1 MAWEGARLAF
11 AAVLVVS
18 AVAKLASPGSS
29 VAALRT
35 FGVESESLRRLLWAV
50 LIAVELL
57 LAAGVAAGVDAA
69 AYAAAAL
76 LVGFAL
82 TLAGAIRRGRAGA
95 PCACF
100 GTRSTVGWAGVGR
113 NLGLATG
120 FVALPLMPNSHLS
133 TDQWLG
139 LGLAFC
145 LLACAGLAVAVLALA
160 REVGMLRL
168 RLGPDSALEIEHEGP
183 PVGRLSTAVA
193 RFRPGPRAELALAVF
208 VSRGCRV
215 CHGLEPAID
224 SLAREPI
231 LAVEVFEEEAEP
243 ELWRELRIPG
253 SPYAVA
259 FDFDGIVLAKGT
271 FNNLAQLESVLATAE
286 ARRTETG
293 GKGEVPT
300 PA

>member
-1 MAWEGARLAF
+1 MVWEGVRLSF

-18 AVAKLASPGSS
+18 AIAKLASPAST
-29 VAALRT
+29 VAALQT
-35 FGVESESLRRLLWAV
+35 FGIASEPLRRLLWVAM
-50 LIAVELL
+50 IGVELV
-57 LAAGVAAGVDAA
+57 LAAGVAAAVDAA

-76 LVGFAL
+76 LVGFAFAL
-82 TLAGAIRRGRAGA
+82 VQAIRQGRAGA

-100 GTRSTVGWAGVGR
+100 GTRSAIGWTGVSR

-120 FVALPLMPNSHLS
+120 FVVLPLLPHSQPS

-139 LGLAFC
+139 LGLVFA
-145 LLACAGLAVAVLALA
+145 LIACAGLAVAVLALA

-183 PVGRLSTAVA
+183 PIGGRSPAID
-193 RFRPGPRAELALAVF
+193 RFRPGPRAELALAAF

-224 SLAREPI
+224 SLAREPF
-231 LAVEVFEEEAEP
+231 LTVEVFEEEAEP
-243 ELWRELRIPG
+243 GLWSELKVPG
-253 SPYAVA
+253 SPYAIA
-259 FDFDGIVLAKGT
+259 FDREGIVLAKGT
-271 FNNLAQLESVLATAE
+271 FNTLAQLESVIATAE
-286 ARRTETG
+286 ARREQIG
-293 GKGEVPT
+293 GKGEVRA